1 MKSIVI
7 ATAAAAALCGSGA
20 ANADAALAR
29 KSGCMT
35 CHAVD
40 ATKEGPSFKSTA
52 AKYKGQADAEKK
64 ILDQFKS
71 NADHAKVK
79 SNGAETATL
88 VKWILAM

>member
-7 ATAAAAALCGSGA
+7 ALVASAALASAGTVH
-20 ANADAALAR
+20 ADAALA
-29 KSGCMT
+29 KKGGCTT

-40 ATKEGPSFKSTA
+40 AEKDGPSFKSIA
-52 AKYKGQADAEKK
+52 AKYKGQAGAEKK

-79 SNGAETATL
+79 ASPAETATL